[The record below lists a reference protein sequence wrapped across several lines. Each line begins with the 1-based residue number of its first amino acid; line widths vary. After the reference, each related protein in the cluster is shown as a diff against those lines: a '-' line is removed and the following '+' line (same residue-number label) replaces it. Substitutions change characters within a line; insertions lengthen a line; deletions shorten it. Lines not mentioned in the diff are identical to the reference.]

1 MTDDLKQRLRERQ
14 ATAGFYSPKPGV
26 IRAVYRDDTLTTEA
40 LAYITN
46 LEARLAAAVEVQD
59 RLMSERYQ
67 QYLRA
72 EAAEANVNRLQEGEA
87 RLSLLLN
94 ETAQARDAAE
104 AGEDALAEALR
115 PFGFFSDEPN
125 TTQQAW
131 EIRYCDRFEDWIDF
145 GDMES
150 ARDALAAYD
159 ARRKG

>member
-59 RLMSERYQ
+59 RLMSERCQ

-72 EAAEANVNRLQEGEA
+72 E
-87 RLSLLLN
+87 
-94 ETAQARDAAE
+94 AAE

-115 PFGFFSDEPN
+115 RAGASDAVAMSHAEDIVSGIQGAIVIARSLDD
-125 TTQQAW
+125 TAS
-131 EIRYCDRFEDWIDF
+131 FERA
-145 GDMES
+145 MERMR
-150 ARDALAAYD
+150 ARVLSL
-159 ARRKG
+159 KG